1 MTSFKQF
8 LTEVMDSEFLVKLI
22 KKKQATSPLYLQGY
36 YSGGHYEEGKI
47 ESPEYDGVSVN
58 SGGGIDIEFR
68 VWSEDEHTFVP
79 AVLSIH
85 KDDVEK
91 LYFGTVLSPTGKKRN
106 ALLMKD

>member
-1 MTSFKQF
+1 
-8 LTEVMDSEFLVKLI
+8 MDSEFLVKLI
-22 KKKQATSPLYLQGY
+22 RKKQAISPLYLQGY
-36 YSGGHYEEGKI
+36 YNDGNYEEGEI

-58 SGGGIDIEFR
+58 SGGGIDIEFKA
-68 VWSEDEHTFVP
+68 WSEYEHTFVP

-85 KDDVEK
+85 KDDIDK